1 MEMRMKTPFR
11 HRWLGPLLFWALAGA
26 LCLGMVDARAS
37 ETAGTGAP
45 WPNSP
50 FSYINRNQNLEQVL
64 RDFATTFGLRL
75 QIEDD
80 LSTEPM
86 PASGRSQSTSPG
98 EFLNQL
104 SAAHGLS
111 WYHHAGVLYI
121 SRMSARTTQS
131 FSTRGLPPDTL
142 KRVMNDLGLF
152 DERFGWSGV
161 PERGTV
167 FVSGPA
173 SYVERI
179 GRAIE
184 SLPQPSSDQRLMV
197 YRLRHAAVDD
207 RTLRYR
213 DTSITTPGVANILR
227 GLVGLSADRIDTA
240 PVAGDEARTGA
251 REPRELP
258 ERSQI
263 ASASASPR
271 GGKRGDA
278 GGAGIAPMIVSDAR
292 LNAII
297 IKDSPQNEPV
307 YRQLIEALDVPN
319 HLIEIEAMIL
329 DVNST
334 NLSDLGI
341 DWRVSGSS
349 SRSLSFGTPDLAPDR
364 NTLVYSGLGTIADVL
379 ARIRLLES
387 KGAARIVSRPSLLTQ
402 DNMGAMIDLSDTFY
416 IQTVGE
422 RVAEVQPV
430 TVGIS
435 LRVVPRIVE
444 DEKGR
449 AIHLVIDIEDGS
461 IQDVQV
467 GTLPT
472 VRRSTI
478 GTQAMVLESRALV
491 IGGFNAQRNLR
502 QRDQMPVLGDVP
514 VLGHLFSKTT
524 RREETYE
531 RLFFITPRVVPLQQ
545 AGLHSLPS
553 TTPNNPPKAQP

>member
-1 MEMRMKTPFR
+1 MKTPFR
-11 HRWLGPLLFWALAGA
+11 HRWMGPLLFWALAGA
-26 LCLGMVDARAS
+26 LCLGMVDVRAS
-37 ETAGTGAP
+37 ETPGASTP
-45 WPNSP
+45 WPNSA
-50 FSYINRNQNLEQVL
+50 FSYINRNQNLEQVF

-80 LSTEPM
+80 LSSEPM
-86 PASGRSQSTSPG
+86 PASGRSQSASPG

-104 SAAHGLS
+104 GAAHGLS

-121 SRMSARTTQS
+121 SRISSRATQS

-142 KRVMNDLGLF
+142 KRVVTDLGLF

-161 PERGTV
+161 PERGAV
-167 FVSGPA
+167 FVSGPP

-184 SLPQPSSDQRLMV
+184 ALPQPSSDQRLMV

-213 DTSITTPGVANILR
+213 DTVVTTPGVATVLR
-227 GLVGLSADRIDTA
+227 GLVGLSADRIDPPPA
-240 PVAGDEARTGA
+240 AGEEARTGA
-251 REPRELP
+251 RELP

-263 ASASASPR
+263 AAASASPR
-271 GGKRGDA
+271 GGKRADA
-278 GGAGIAPMIVSDAR
+278 GSTAFAPMIISDAR

-319 HLIEIEAMIL
+319 SLIEIEAMIL

-334 NLSDLGI
+334 SLKDLGI

-349 SRSLSFGTPDLAPDR
+349 SRSLSFGVPDLAPDR

-387 KGAARIVSRPSLLTQ
+387 KGAARIVSRPSILTQ

-416 IQTVGE
+416 IQTLGE
-422 RVAEVQPV
+422 RVADVQPV

-467 GTLPT
+467 GNLPT

-478 GTQAMVLESRALV
+478 GTQAMVLENRSLV

-514 VLGHLFSKTT
+514 VLGNLFSKTT

-531 RLFFITPRVVPLQQ
+531 RLFFITPRVVPLHQ
-545 AGLHSLPS
+545 AGLDS
-553 TTPNNPPKAQP
+553 TPKAQP

>member
-1 MEMRMKTPFR
+1 MKTLLR

-26 LCLGMVDARAS
+26 LCLGVVDVRAS
-37 ETAGTGAP
+37 ETPATSAP
-45 WPNSP
+45 WPNSA
-50 FSYINRNQNLEQVL
+50 FSYINRNQSLEQVL
-64 RDFATTFGLRL
+64 KDFTTTFGLRL

-80 LSTEPM
+80 LSSEPM
-86 PASGRSQSTSPG
+86 PASGRSQSASPG

-104 SAAHGLS
+104 GAAHGLN

-121 SRMSARTTQS
+121 SRISSRATQS

-142 KRVMNDLGLF
+142 KRVVNDLGLF

-161 PERGTV
+161 PERGAV
-167 FVSGPA
+167 FVSGPS

-184 SLPQPSSDQRLMV
+184 ALPQPSSDQRLMV

-213 DTSITTPGVANILR
+213 DTVVTTPGVATVLR

-240 PVAGDEARTGA
+240 PVVANDTRMG
-251 REPRELP
+251 EPRELP

-263 ASASASPR
+263 AAAAASQR
-271 GGKRGDA
+271 GGKRGDSGA
-278 GGAGIAPMIVSDAR
+278 AGIAPMIISDAR

-297 IKDSPQNEPV
+297 IKDAPQNEPV

-319 HLIEIEAMIL
+319 SLIEIEAMIL

-334 NLSDLGI
+334 SLKDLGI

-349 SRSLSFGTPDLAPDR
+349 SRSLSFGVPDLAPDR

-387 KGAARIVSRPSLLTQ
+387 KGAARIVSRPSILTQ

-422 RVAEVQPV
+422 RVAEVQPI

-478 GTQAMVLESRALV
+478 GTQAMVLENRSLV

-502 QRDQMPVLGDVP
+502 QRDQVPVLGDVP
-514 VLGHLFSKTT
+514 VVGNLFSKTT

-531 RLFFITPRVVPLQQ
+531 RLFFITPRVVPLHQ
-545 AGLHSLPS
+545 AGLDS
-553 TTPNNPPKAQP
+553 TQKAQP

>member
-1 MEMRMKTPFR
+1 MKNPLCR
-11 HRWLGPLLFWALAGA
+11 RWLGPLLFWALAGA
-26 LCLGMVDARAS
+26 LCLGMVDVRAGEVPS
-37 ETAGTGAP
+37 TTGIP

-64 RDFATTFGLRL
+64 RDFATTFGLKL

-86 PASGRSQSTSPG
+86 PASGRSQSASPG

-104 SAAHGLS
+104 GAAHGLS

-142 KRVMNDLGLF
+142 KRVVTDLGLF

-161 PERGTV
+161 PERGAV
-167 FVSGPA
+167 FVSGPP

-179 GRAIE
+179 GRTIE
-184 SLPQPSSDQRLMV
+184 ALPQPSSDQRLMV

-213 DTSITTPGVANILR
+213 DTTVTTPGVATVLR
-227 GLVGLSADRIDTA
+227 GLVGLSADRIDTPPA
-240 PVAGDEARTGA
+240 AGEEGRAGA
-251 REPRELP
+251 RELP

-263 ASASASPR
+263 AAASASPR
-271 GGKRGDA
+271 GGK
-278 GGAGIAPMIVSDAR
+278 GAGVNAAAFAPMIISDAR

-297 IKDSPQNEPV
+297 IKDAPQNEPV

-319 HLIEIEAMIL
+319 SLIEIEAMIL

-334 NLSDLGI
+334 NLRDLGI

-387 KGAARIVSRPSLLTQ
+387 KGAARIVSRPSILTQ

-444 DEKGR
+444 DDKGR

-478 GTQAMVLESRALV
+478 GTQAMVLENRSLV

-502 QRDQMPVLGDVP
+502 QRDQVPVLGDVP
-514 VLGHLFSKTT
+514 VVGNLFSKTT

-545 AGLHSLPS
+545 AGLDS
-553 TTPNNPPKAQP
+553 TPKAQP